1 VKSGL
6 LLDVVVGQSPSVFE
20 LFACEDQSLLVR
32 RDALLVLD
40 LGFNV
45 LNSVRWLNLK
55 GDGLSGQCLHK
66 DLHTSSQSQ
75 DKMKCRLLLDVV
87 VGERPS
93 ILQLFTSKDQPL
105 LVWRDA
111 FFILDLG
118 LHVLDGVRWLNFE
131 SDGLA
136 GQRLHKDLHTSSQP
150 QDEVKSGL
158 LLDVV
163 VGQSPSVF
171 ELFACEDQSLLV
183 RRDALLVLDL
193 GFNVLNS
200 VRWLN
205 LKGDGLSGQCL
216 HKDLHTSSQSQDKM
230 KCGLLLD
237 VVVGKCPSILQLF
250 TSEDQSLLVWR
261 DAFLVLNLSL
271 HVLNGVRRLDL
282 EGDSLPSQCLHKDLH
297 TSSQPQDKME
307 GGLLLDVIVRQSPT
321 VLQLFTSE
329 DQPLL
334 IWRDALLILNLGL
347 NVLDGVRWLNFE
359 GDGFTG
365 QCLHENLHTSSE
377 PENKMEGGLLLDV
390 VVGQSPS
397 IFQLFTSEDQS
408 LLVWGNSFL
417 ILDLG
422 LHVLDGV

>member
-1 VKSGL
+1 MESGL
-6 LLDVVVGQSPSVFE
+6 LLDVVVRQSPSILQ
-20 LFACEDQSLLVR
+20 LFTSEDQSLLVW

-40 LGFNV
+40 LGLYV
-45 LNSVRWLNLK
+45 LNGVRWLDLK
-55 GDGLSGQCLHK
+55 GDGFSGQGLHE
-66 DLHTSSQSQ
+66 DLHTSSESEN
-75 DKMKCRLLLDVV
+75 KVEGRFLLDVV

-93 ILQLFTSKDQPL
+93 ILQLFTSEDQSL
-105 LVWRDA
+105 LIWRDA

-193 GFNVLNS
+193 GFYVLNS

-205 LKGDGLSGQCL
+205 LEGDGLSGQCL

-237 VVVGKCPSILQLF
+237 VVVGECPSILQLF

-282 EGDSLPSQCLHKDLH
+282 EGDGLAGQGLHKDLH
-297 TSSQPQDKME
+297 TSS
-307 GGLLLDVIVRQSPT
+307 
-321 VLQLFTSE
+321 
-329 DQPLL
+329 
-334 IWRDALLILNLGL
+334 
-347 NVLDGVRWLNFE
+347 
-359 GDGFTG
+359 
-365 QCLHENLHTSSE
+365 
-377 PENKMEGGLLLDV
+377 
-390 VVGQSPS
+390 
-397 IFQLFTSEDQS
+397 
-408 LLVWGNSFL
+408 
-417 ILDLG
+417 
-422 LHVLDGV
+422 